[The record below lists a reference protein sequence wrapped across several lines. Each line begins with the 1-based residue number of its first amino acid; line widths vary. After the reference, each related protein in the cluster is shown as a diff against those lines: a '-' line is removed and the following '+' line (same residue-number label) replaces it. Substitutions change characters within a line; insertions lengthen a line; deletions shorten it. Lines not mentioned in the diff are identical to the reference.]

1 MRTRRTLRGHLA
13 KIYAMHWG
21 TDSRCVRGWDW
32 VLSFC
37 VCPRAKFIAG
47 RWGSGEGQPCRSKEM
62 NRMPVLLSMFG
73 KTVTPRYP
81 EGIGRR
87 PTLTGTS
94 GLLLGVVSG
103 DRRVSHQMGGW

>member
-47 RWGSGEGQPCRSKEM
+47 SWGSGEGQPCRSKEM
-62 NRMPVLLSMFG
+62 NRMLMLLSMFG
-73 KTVTPRYP
+73 KTDSQ
-81 EGIGRR
+81 I
-87 PTLTGTS
+87 S
-94 GLLLGVVSG
+94 
-103 DRRVSHQMGGW
+103 